1 MTMNIKYLL
10 RGFSL
15 AAMLMAGSCAVPPT
29 NDGRSIVEDGAVNH
43 PIEVEPAYQSMKLYY
58 SPADTGIS
66 PADQARFD
74 SFVADYQDHGNGSIA
89 VSAPAGIN
97 SKRAMIGFFAQRIND
112 MGVPKDHIL
121 VASHDAPDGD
131 MRVEINYVSYQAHTD
146 KCGDWSENLALLRR
160 QSDAQEFWLLRAAQY
175 RRPGRRSARPAG
187 TAHHGRRKRR
197 APRHRDEQLREGR
210 NHIFRQEPGPVGAG
224 FRCRRELRVMRV

>member
-1 MTMNIKYLL
+1 MTMDIKYLL
-10 RGFSL
+10 RGICL
-15 AAMLMAGSCAVPPT
+15 AAVLMAGSCAVPPT
-29 NDGRSIVEDGAVNH
+29 NDAKSIMEDPEVNH
-43 PIEVEPAYQSMKLYY
+43 PIEVEPSYQSMKLYY

-74 SFVADYQDHGNGSIA
+74 GFVADYQEHGNGSIA

-97 SKRAMIGFFAQRIND
+97 SKGMIGFFAQRIND

-146 KCGDWSENLALLRR
+146 KCGDWSENLAYSADNLTPKNFGCAV
-160 QSDAQEFWLLRAAQY
+160 QQNIAAQVADPRDLLGPRTMEAASAV
-175 RRPGRRSARPAG
+175 RRATVMGNYEQGKITQADKNKTDKQNEQAG
-187 TAHHGRRKRR
+187 TSSNV
-197 APRHRDEQLREGR
+197 P
-210 NHIFRQEPGPVGAG
+210 
-224 FRCRRELRVMRV
+224 

>member
-1 MTMNIKYLL
+1 MEIKYLL

-15 AAMLMAGSCAVPPT
+15 AAILMAGSCAIPAT
-29 NDGRSIVEDGAVNH
+29 NDAKSIMEDPEVNH
-43 PIEVEPAYQSMKLYY
+43 PIAVEPSYQSMKLYY
-58 SPADTGIS
+58 SPADSGIS

-97 SKRAMIGFFAQRIND
+97 SKMMIGFFAQRIND

-146 KCGDWSENLALLRR
+146 KCGDWSENLAYSADNLTPKNFGCSV
-160 QSDAQEFWLLRAAQY
+160 QHNIAAQIADP
-175 RRPGRRSARPAG
+175 RDLLGPRTMEAASAV
-187 TAHHGRRKRR
+187 RR
-197 APRHRDEQLREGR
+197 ATVMGNYEQGKVTQADKNKSDKQNEQSGTSSDVS
-210 NHIFRQEPGPVGAG
+210 H
-224 FRCRRELRVMRV
+224 